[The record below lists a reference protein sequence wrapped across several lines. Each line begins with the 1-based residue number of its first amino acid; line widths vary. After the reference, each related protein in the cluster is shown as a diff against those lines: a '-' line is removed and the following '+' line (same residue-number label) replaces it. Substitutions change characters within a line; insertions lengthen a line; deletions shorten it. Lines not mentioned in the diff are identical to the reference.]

1 MMHIVCSLF
10 LCQSEMNN
18 GANNIRTLMANFIIV
33 DDHPLARLAIRIML
47 ENAGHHIVAESEMA
61 EGVERLILQHD
72 VSALIIDIGLPGMT
86 GIELI
91 AALRN
96 AGVQL
101 PVIVMSGKDPGYYS
115 AESIKAGANGFIS
128 KKNHMNDLLQAVHAV
143 FSGYGYFP
151 LRMQESSG
159 ISRLKSDAE
168 RIRLLSRREREVL
181 KLLSQ
186 GKEIIYIAHQLQI
199 SNKTVST
206 YKARLMEK
214 LGLKNQR
221 DLLEFSRRNRIG

>member
-1 MMHIVCSLF
+1 
-10 LCQSEMNN
+10 
-18 GANNIRTLMANFIIV
+18 MANFIIV
-33 DDHPLARLAIRIML
+33 DDHPLARLAMRIML

-61 EGVERLILQHD
+61 ENVEKLILQHD

-91 AALRN
+91 ATLRN

-151 LRMQESSG
+151 LRMQESAG
-159 ISRLKSDAE
+159 ISRIKSDAE
-168 RIRLLSRREREVL
+168 RVRLLSRREREVL

-221 DLLEFSRRNRIG
+221 DLLEFSRRNHIDQQMK

>member
-72 VSALIIDIGLPGMT
+72 VSALIIDIGLPVMT

-128 KKNHMNDLLQAVHAV
+128 KKT
-143 FSGYGYFP
+143 
-151 LRMQESSG
+151 
-159 ISRLKSDAE
+159 I
-168 RIRLLSRREREVL
+168 
-181 KLLSQ
+181 
-186 GKEIIYIAHQLQI
+186 
-199 SNKTVST
+199 
-206 YKARLMEK
+206 
-214 LGLKNQR
+214 
-221 DLLEFSRRNRIG
+221 